1 MPTPTP
7 ELDLIAALGRRHA
20 VKHFDPARRVDEA
33 EIDALIE
40 VARLSASSFG
50 LQPYR
55 LVVVAD
61 RATLGQLHDAAL
73 QQPQARDCSHLF
85 VLQARRH
92 IDAAFVDAYM
102 ALIGESRGVTPE
114 SLSPFRETLMAG
126 PGRDPAGREGMIWA
140 QKQCYIVLGHLLLAT
155 AAMDLATSPM
165 EGFLAP
171 QVDAILG
178 DETTWTSTLLLAVGY
193 AMSPEGPAQ
202 VKVRRPLEQFVR
214 RL

>member
-1 MPTPTP
+1 MPSAAA
-7 ELDLIAALGRRHA
+7 DLIAALHRRHA
-20 VKHFDPARRVDEA
+20 VKHFDPSRTIDDVDVA
-33 EIDALIE
+33 ALIE

-61 RATLGQLHDAAL
+61 RAKLLQLYDASM
-73 QQPQARDCSHLF
+73 QQAQVRDCSHLF

-102 ALIGESRGVTPE
+102 ALIGEMRGVTPE
-114 SLSPFRETLMAG
+114 SLAGFRDRLMAG

-140 QKQCYIVLGHLLLAT
+140 QRQCYTVLGHLLLAT
-155 AAMDLATSPM
+155 AMLELAAGPM
-165 EGFLAP
+165 EGFLATR
-171 QVDAILG
+171 VDAVLG
-178 DETTWTSTLLLAVGY
+178 DEATWTTTVLLAVGY
-193 AMSPEGPAQ
+193 ALPNQGPTQ

-214 RL
+214 CL